1 MTSERSST
9 HLKEHSD
16 EKGDFLMP
24 SPEGVQIRSNL
35 LAFKAAQGQGAPAPL
50 SEQRASFDVLVE
62 NYVGHP
68 IPLPEGTRV
77 ESVDVDGIP
86 AAWIYPPD
94 AETERVVLYLHG
106 GFYILGS
113 LKSHRDLVARL
124 SSAAGVRS
132 LLLDYRLA
140 PEHVFPAALDDALT
154 AYRWLL
160 ARGTKPEHI
169 ILAGD
174 SAGGGLTLALLQT
187 VRDQHLPMPAGAVLL
202 SPWTDLV
209 GTVESRT
216 TREAAD
222 PLFSGRGVNALSSFY
237 AGTEDAHQPLISPI
251 NADLHGFP
259 PLHIDVGSDEVLLD
273 DSLQVAEHAKAA
285 NVPVELTVWDDMW
298 HGFQL
303 FASVLPEGQQSLEQM
318 GRFIRLQTKLS

>member
-1 MTSERSST
+1 
-9 HLKEHSD
+9 
-16 EKGDFLMP
+16 
-24 SPEGVQIRSNL
+24 
-35 LAFKAAQGQGAPAPL
+35 
-50 SEQRASFDVLVE
+50 
-62 NYVGHP
+62 
-68 IPLPEGTRV
+68 
-77 ESVDVDGIP
+77 VDVDGIP

-94 AETERVVLYLHG
+94 AQTERVVLYLHG

-113 LKSHRDLVARL
+113 LKSYRDLVARL

-132 LLLDYRLA
+132 LLIDYRLA

-154 AYRWLL
+154 AYRWRL

-169 ILAGD
+169 VLAGD

-222 PLFSGRGVNALSSFY
+222 PLFSGRVVNALSSFY
-237 AGTEDAHQPLISPI
+237 VGTEDAHQPLISPI

-273 DSLQVAEHAKAA
+273 DSRQVAEHAKAA
-285 NVPVELTVWDDMW
+285 NVPVELTVWDGMW

>member
-1 MTSERSST
+1 
-9 HLKEHSD
+9 
-16 EKGDFLMP
+16 MP
-24 SPEGVQIRSNL
+24 SPESVQIRSNL

-50 SEQRASFDVLVE
+50 SEQRASFDVLLE
-62 NYVGHP
+62 TYVGHP

-94 AETERVVLYLHG
+94 AQTERVVLYLHG

-113 LKSHRDLVARL
+113 PKSHRDLVARL

-132 LLLDYRLA
+132 LLIDYRLA

-222 PLFSGRGVNALSSFY
+222 PINSGRVVNALSSFY

-318 GRFIRLQTKLS
+318 GRFIRLQTKLSS

>member
-1 MTSERSST
+1 MLSAESLQIQSYLFANKTAQSAAGSLAER
-9 HLKEHSD
+9 
-16 EKGDFLMP
+16 
-24 SPEGVQIRSNL
+24 
-35 LAFKAAQGQGAPAPL
+35 
-50 SEQRASFDVLVE
+50 RAWFDVMVE
-62 NYVGHP
+62 KYAGHP
-68 IPLPEGTRV
+68 VPLPEGTRI
-77 ESVDVDGIP
+77 ESVKVDGIP
-86 AAWIYPPD
+86 AEWIYPPGAD
-94 AETERVVLYLHG
+94 AEHAVLFLHG

-124 SSAAGVRS
+124 SRAAGVRS
-132 LLLDYRLA
+132 LLIDYRLA

-169 ILAGD
+169 VLAGD
-174 SAGGGLTLALLQT
+174 SAGGGLTLALLQS

-222 PLFSGRGVNALSSFY
+222 PINSGRVVNALSSFY

-303 FASVLPEGQQSLEQM
+303 FASILPEGQQSLEQM